1 MTASFFRNVKTYREL
16 LEKTERNSGIV
27 AEYRIFEEMVLPPK
41 AFFTICNDFSKETA
55 FLKPYINKAII
66 KNGIWNCLSINYHNN
81 CILIVMDGY
90 HYPRFLALKPKKD

>member
-1 MTASFFRNVKTYREL
+1 MRAFFFRNVKTYGEL
-16 LEKTERNSGIV
+16 LEKTKRNSGLV
-27 AEYRIFEEMVLPPK
+27 AEYRIFEEIVLPK
-41 AFFTICNDFSKETA
+41 KVFFTLCNDFYKETA
-55 FLKPYINKAII
+55 LLKPYINKAII